1 MPVARAWMKLRCAHQ
16 ANRDL
21 FENSTGAKD
30 ALSFPM
36 TKPFDIRE
44 RAFLYSCD
52 VLNCY
57 PSELDRKSQRIWLQ
71 FVAAATSGGAHLEE
85 ANAASSRAH
94 FVTLNRGALR
104 ELREAHYWIR
114 LIEATKLNGWQR
126 APALKSEASEL
137 VAIVTAI
144 VKKASSKQ
152 RGGSRPGD

>member
-1 MPVARAWMKLRCAHQ
+1 MA
-16 ANRDL
+16 
-21 FENSTGAKD
+21 
-30 ALSFPM
+30 
-36 TKPFDIRE
+36 KPFDIRE

-52 VLNCY
+52 VLNSY

-71 FVAAATSGGAHLEE
+71 CVDAATSGGAHLEE

-137 VAIVTAI
+137 VA
-144 VKKASSKQ
+144 
-152 RGGSRPGD
+152 